1 MSAPKVNATDEDDI
15 KVEDRGAMT
24 SDAEYPLD
32 QSVTKLAGDVAYGP
46 NGVRGIFSSGP
57 YILSTAFLASLG
69 GFSFGYDQGVIS
81 IINVLPQFHAVIP
94 RAATAFGKSFMT
106 AMLLLGCF
114 VGCWFFPYIM
124 DRWSRKTAL
133 LVSAILFNIGGIMM
147 TAAHDYGTL
156 VAGRAI
162 GGLGT
167 GTLALGAP
175 MYISEVS
182 PPNLR
187 GTLLVLESVSIVS
200 GVIISYWISYACK
213 DIQNSAAWRVPFGLQ
228 LVSATILGTM
238 IQFYPYSPRWLA
250 MKGRTAESLASL
262 CKLRK
267 LPESDDRV
275 QTEYNGIL
283 AEVAFQT
290 AVQERRHPGL
300 RPGGLKLELAQW
312 ADLFHK
318 KRWRRTA
325 AGAGVMFFQQFQGA
339 SRDKT
344 DEASA
349 LVNAFIYYS
358 PTLFRNIG
366 QSEEMSLIL
375 SGVFNCFQLVGVVI
389 AFALIDSWGRRPLA
403 IYGALGNM
411 GCYLIISAL
420 VGTYA
425 GNWDNNQS
433 AGWACVAFAFL
444 FITIFGASYSPL
456 GWSLPPEVFPVSIRS
471 KGVGLA
477 VATTWLSNFV
487 VGIAVPPMFEQI
499 GYGTY
504 VFFTIFCAM
513 AAVWAF
519 FLVPEVRFIPY
530 TNDDYTRGQGL
541 QSSLQTKGKTLE
553 QVDDAFNDNTGEEE
567 QQVMQMLANQGRL
580 GMNHAYPIK

>member
-1 MSAPKVNATDEDDI
+1 MSTPKVNAPDEDDI
-15 KVEDRGAMT
+15 KVEDRGATT
-24 SDAEYPLD
+24 SGAEYPLA
-32 QSVTKLAGDVAYGP
+32 QSVTKLAGDVAYRPKGI
-46 NGVRGIFSSGP
+46 RGIFSSGP
-57 YILSTAFLASLG
+57 FILSTAFLASLG
-69 GFSFGYDQGVIS
+69 DFSFGYDQGVIS

-124 DRWSRKTAL
+124 DRWSRKTTL

-175 MYISEVS
+175 MVSANVS
-182 PPNLR
+182 PS

-213 DIQNSAAWRVPFGLQ
+213 DIQSSAAWRIPFGLQ

-250 MKGRTAESLASL
+250 MKGRTAESLTSL
-262 CKLRK
+262 CKLRR
-267 LPESDDRV
+267 LPESDERV
-275 QTEYNGIL
+275 QTEYNGIF

-290 AVQERRHPGL
+290 AVQERRHPRL
-300 RPGGLKLELAQW
+300 QPGGPKLELAQW

-318 KRWRRTA
+318 KRWRLRATTSP
-325 AGAGVMFFQQFQGA
+325 A
-339 SRDKT
+339 SRERT

-349 LVNAFIYYS
+349 LVNAFIYYA

-375 SGVFNCFQLVGVVI
+375 SGVFNCFQLVGVII

-411 GCYLIISAL
+411 VCYLIISAL

-425 GNWDNNQS
+425 GNWDNNES

-456 GWSLPPEVFPVSIRS
+456 GWSLPPEVFPISIRS

-477 VATTWLSNFV
+477 VATTR
-487 VGIAVPPMFEQI
+487 
-499 GYGTY
+499 
-504 VFFTIFCAM
+504 
-513 AAVWAF
+513 
-519 FLVPEVRFIPY
+519 LVHKQ
-530 TNDDYTRGQGL
+530 DKTRQ
-541 QSSLQTKGKTLE
+541 
-553 QVDDAFNDNTGEEE
+553 
-567 QQVMQMLANQGRL
+567 
-580 GMNHAYPIK
+580 

>member
-1 MSAPKVNATDEDDI
+1 MSAPKANASDEDDI
-15 KVEDRGAMT
+15 KVEDRGAMASGT
-24 SDAEYPLD
+24 DYPLD

-46 NGVRGIFSSGP
+46 KGVRGIFSSGP

-69 GFSFGYDQGVIS
+69 GFSFG
-81 IINVLPQFHAVIP
+81 
-94 RAATAFGKSFMT
+94 
-106 AMLLLGCF
+106 
-114 VGCWFFPYIM
+114 
-124 DRWSRKTAL
+124 WSRKTAL
-133 LVSAILFNIGGIMM
+133 LVSATLFNIGGIMM

-182 PPNLR
+182 PNLR

-213 DIQNSAAWRVPFGLQ
+213 DIQSSASWRVPFGLQ

-250 MKGRTAESLASL
+250 MKGRTADSLASL
-262 CKLRK
+262 CKLRR

-300 RPGGLKLELAQW
+300 QPGGLKLELAQW

-325 AGAGVMFFQQFQGA
+325 AGAGVMFFQQFQGT
-339 SRDKT
+339 SKKRT
-344 DEASA
+344 DEAST
-349 LVNAFIYYS
+349 LVNAFIYYA

-375 SGVFNCFQLVGVVI
+375 SGVFNCFQLVGVII

-411 GCYLIISAL
+411 VCYLIIAAL

-425 GNWDNNQS
+425 GNWDNNES

-477 VATTWLSNFV
+477 VATTRLSNFV
-487 VGIAVPPMFEQI
+487 IGIAVPPMFEQI

-513 AAVWAF
+513 VVVWAF
-519 FLVPEVRFIPY
+519 FLVPE
-530 TNDDYTRGQGL
+530 
-541 QSSLQTKGKTLE
+541 TKGKTLE

-567 QQVMQMLANQGRL
+567 QQVMQVLASQGRL
-580 GMNHAYPIK
+580 GTNGTSPAV

>member
-1 MSAPKVNATDEDDI
+1 MSAPKVNASDEDAI
-15 KVEDRGAMT
+15 KVEDRGATT
-24 SDAEYPLD
+24 SGAEYPLD

-46 NGVRGIFSSGP
+46 KGVRGIFSSGP
-57 YILSTAFLASLG
+57 FILSTAFLASLG

-187 GTLLVLESVSIVS
+187 GILLVLESVSIVS

-213 DIQNSAAWRVPFGLQ
+213 DIQSSAAWRIPFGLQ

-262 CKLRK
+262 CKLRR
-267 LPESDDRV
+267 LPESDERV

-300 RPGGLKLELAQW
+300 QPGGLKLELAQW

-325 AGAGVMFFQQFQGA
+325 AGAGVMFFQQFQG
-339 SRDKT
+339 
-344 DEASA
+344 
-349 LVNAFIYYS
+349 VNAFIYYA

-375 SGVFNCFQLVGVVI
+375 SGVFNCFQLVGVII

-411 GCYLIISAL
+411 VCYLIISAL

-425 GNWDNNQS
+425 GNWDNNES

-487 VGIAVPPMFEQI
+487 IGIAVPPMFEQI

-519 FLVPEVRFIPY
+519 FLVPE
-530 TNDDYTRGQGL
+530 
-541 QSSLQTKGKTLE
+541 TKGKTLE
-553 QVDDAFNDNTGEEE
+553 QVDEAFNDNTGEEE

-580 GMNHAYPIK
+580 GTNGEPPVK

>member
-1 MSAPKVNATDEDDI
+1 MSTPKVNAPDEDDI
-15 KVEDRGAMT
+15 KVEDRGATT
-24 SDAEYPLD
+24 SGAEYPLD

-46 NGVRGIFSSGP
+46 KGIRGIFSSGP
-57 YILSTAFLASLG
+57 FILSTAFLASLG

-81 IINVLPQFHAVIP
+81 IVNVLPQFHAVIP

-213 DIQNSAAWRVPFGLQ
+213 DIQSSAAWRIPFGLQ

-250 MKGRTAESLASL
+250 MKGRIAESLTSL
-262 CKLRK
+262 CKLRR
-267 LPESDDRV
+267 LPESDERV

-290 AVQERRHPGL
+290 AVQERRHPRL
-300 RPGGLKLELAQW
+300 QPGGLKLELAQW

-325 AGAGVMFFQQFQGA
+325 AGAGVMFFQQFQG
-339 SRDKT
+339 
-344 DEASA
+344 
-349 LVNAFIYYS
+349 
-358 PTLFRNIG
+358 
-366 QSEEMSLIL
+366 
-375 SGVFNCFQLVGVVI
+375 GVFNCFQLVGVII

-411 GCYLIISAL
+411 VCYLIISAL

-425 GNWDNNQS
+425 GNWDNNES

-487 VGIAVPPMFEQI
+487 IGIAVPPMFETI

-519 FLVPEVRFIPY
+519 FLVPE
-530 TNDDYTRGQGL
+530 
-541 QSSLQTKGKTLE
+541 TKGKTLE
-553 QVDDAFNDNTGEEE
+553 QVDEAFNDNTGEEE
-567 QQVMQMLANQGRL
+567 QQVMQMLADQGRL
-580 GMNHAYPIK
+580 RTNGESPVK

>member
-1 MSAPKVNATDEDDI
+1 MSAPKVNASDEDDI
-15 KVEDRGAMT
+15 KVEDRGTIT
-24 SDAEYPLD
+24 SSAEYPLD
-32 QSVTKLAGDVAYGP
+32 QSVNKLAGDVAYGP
-46 NGVRGIFSSGP
+46 KGVRGIFSSGP

-81 IINVLPQFHAVIP
+81 IINVLPQLHAVIP
-94 RAATAFGKSFMT
+94 RAATAFGKSFTT

-114 VGCWFFPYIM
+114 IGCWFFPYTM
-124 DRWSRKTAL
+124 DKWSRKTAL

-213 DIQNSAAWRVPFGLQ
+213 DIPGLY
-228 LVSATILGTM
+228 I
-238 IQFYPYSPRWLA
+238 FYPYSPRWLA

-262 CKLRK
+262 CKLRR

-300 RPGGLKLELAQW
+300 QPGGLKLELAQ
-312 ADLFHK
+312 ATTSL
-318 KRWRRTA
+318 
-325 AGAGVMFFQQFQGA
+325 A
-339 SRDKT
+339 SRKRT

-349 LVNAFIYYS
+349 LVNAFIYYA

-403 IYGALGNM
+403 IHGALGNM
-411 GCYLIISAL
+411 VCYLIISAL

-425 GNWDNNQS
+425 GNWDNNES

-487 VGIAVPPMFEQI
+487 IGIAVPPMFEQI

-519 FLVPEVRFIPY
+519 FLVPEVSLSFPKK
-530 TNDDYTRGQGL
+530 DHWPQEQGL
-541 QSSLQTKGKTLE
+541 QISTQTKGKTLE

-580 GMNHAYPIK
+580 GTNGTSPVV

>member
-1 MSAPKVNATDEDDI
+1 MSAPKANASDEDDI
-15 KVEDRGAMT
+15 KVEDRGAMASGT
-24 SDAEYPLD
+24 DYPLD

-46 NGVRGIFSSGP
+46 KGVRGIFSSGP

-69 GFSFGYDQGVIS
+69 GFSFG
-81 IINVLPQFHAVIP
+81 
-94 RAATAFGKSFMT
+94 
-106 AMLLLGCF
+106 
-114 VGCWFFPYIM
+114 
-124 DRWSRKTAL
+124 WSRKTAL
-133 LVSAILFNIGGIMM
+133 LVSATLFNIGGIMM

-182 PPNLR
+182 PNLR

-213 DIQNSAAWRVPFGLQ
+213 DIQSSASWRVPFGLQ

-250 MKGRTAESLASL
+250 MKGRTADSLASL
-262 CKLRK
+262 CKLRR

-300 RPGGLKLELAQW
+300 QPGGLKLELAQW

-325 AGAGVMFFQQFQGA
+325 AGAGVMFFQQFQGM
-339 SRDKT
+339 
-344 DEASA
+344 
-349 LVNAFIYYS
+349 NAFIYYA

-375 SGVFNCFQLVGVVI
+375 SGVFNCFQLVGVII

-411 GCYLIISAL
+411 VCYLIIAAL

-425 GNWDNNQS
+425 GNWDNNES

-477 VATTWLSNFV
+477 VATTRLSNFV
-487 VGIAVPPMFEQI
+487 IGIAVPPMFEQI

-513 AAVWAF
+513 VVVWAF
-519 FLVPEVRFIPY
+519 FLVPE
-530 TNDDYTRGQGL
+530 
-541 QSSLQTKGKTLE
+541 TKGKTLE

-567 QQVMQMLANQGRL
+567 QQVMQVLASQGRL
-580 GMNHAYPIK
+580 GTNGTSPAV

>member
-1 MSAPKVNATDEDDI
+1 MSTPKENVCDEDDI
-15 KVEDRGAMT
+15 KVEDRGTIT
-24 SDAEYPLD
+24 SGAEYPLD

-46 NGVRGIFSSGP
+46 KGVRGIFSSGP

-81 IINVLPQFHAVIP
+81 IINVLSQFHAVIL
-94 RAATAFGKSFMT
+94 RAATAFGKSFIT

-114 VGCWFFPYIM
+114 IGCWFFPYIM

-156 VAGRAI
+156 VASRAI

-167 GTLALGAP
+167 GTFALGAP

-200 GVIISYWISYACK
+200 GIIISYWISYACK
-213 DIQNSAAWRVPFGLQ
+213 DIQSSASWRVPFGLQ
-228 LVSATILGTM
+228 LVSATILGTV

-262 CKLRK
+262 CKLRR

-275 QTEYNGIL
+275 QTEHNGIL

-300 RPGGLKLELAQW
+300 QPGGLKLELAQW

-325 AGAGVMFFQQFQGA
+325 AGAGVMFFQQFQG
-339 SRDKT
+339 
-344 DEASA
+344 
-349 LVNAFIYYS
+349 VNAFIYYA
-358 PTLFRNIG
+358 PTLFRNID

-375 SGVFNCFQLVGVVI
+375 SGVFNCFQLVGVII

-411 GCYLIISAL
+411 TCYLIISAL

-425 GNWDNNQS
+425 GNWDNNES

-487 VGIAVPPMFEQI
+487 IGIAVPPMFEQI

-519 FLVPEVRFIPY
+519 FLFPE
-530 TNDDYTRGQGL
+530 
-541 QSSLQTKGKTLE
+541 TKGKTLE

-567 QQVMQMLANQGRL
+567 QQVMQMLADQGKLRTN
-580 GMNHAYPIK
+580 GASPVV

>member
-1 MSAPKVNATDEDDI
+1 MSAPKVNASDEDDI
-15 KVEDRGAMT
+15 KVEDRGTIT
-24 SDAEYPLD
+24 SSAEYPLD
-32 QSVTKLAGDVAYGP
+32 QSVNKLAGDVAYGP
-46 NGVRGIFSSGP
+46 KGVRGIFSSGP

-81 IINVLPQFHAVIP
+81 IINVLPQLHAVIP
-94 RAATAFGKSFMT
+94 RAATAFGKSFTT

-114 VGCWFFPYIM
+114 IGCWFFPYTM
-124 DRWSRKTAL
+124 DKWSRKTAL

-213 DIQNSAAWRVPFGLQ
+213 DIPGLY
-228 LVSATILGTM
+228 I
-238 IQFYPYSPRWLA
+238 
-250 MKGRTAESLASL
+250 
-262 CKLRK
+262 
-267 LPESDDRV
+267 
-275 QTEYNGIL
+275 TEYNGIL

-300 RPGGLKLELAQW
+300 QPGGLKLELAQ
-312 ADLFHK
+312 ATTSL
-318 KRWRRTA
+318 
-325 AGAGVMFFQQFQGA
+325 A
-339 SRDKT
+339 SRKRT

-349 LVNAFIYYS
+349 LVNAFIYYA

-403 IYGALGNM
+403 IHGALGNM
-411 GCYLIISAL
+411 VCYLIISAL

-425 GNWDNNQS
+425 GNWDNNES

-487 VGIAVPPMFEQI
+487 IGIAVPPMFEQI

-519 FLVPEVRFIPY
+519 FLVPE
-530 TNDDYTRGQGL
+530 
-541 QSSLQTKGKTLE
+541 TKGKTLE

-580 GMNHAYPIK
+580 GTNGTSPVV

>member
-1 MSAPKVNATDEDDI
+1 MSAPKVNGSDEDDI
-15 KVEDRGAMT
+15 KVEDRGAMA
-24 SDAEYPLD
+24 SGADYPLD

-46 NGVRGIFSSGP
+46 KGVRGIFSSGP

-213 DIQNSAAWRVPFGLQ
+213 DIQSSASWRVPFGLQ

-262 CKLRK
+262 CKLRR

-290 AVQERRHPGL
+290 ACQGDHNPSKQER
-300 RPGGLKLELAQW
+300 
-312 ADLFHK
+312 
-318 KRWRRTA
+318 
-325 AGAGVMFFQQFQGA
+325 
-339 SRDKT
+339 T
-344 DEASA
+344 DQASA
-349 LVNAFIYYS
+349 LVNAFIYYA

-411 GCYLIISAL
+411 VCYLIISAL
-420 VGTYA
+420 VATYA
-425 GNWDNNQS
+425 GNWDNNES

-487 VGIAVPPMFEQI
+487 IGIAVPPMFEQI

-519 FLVPEVRFIPY
+519 FLVPE
-530 TNDDYTRGQGL
+530 
-541 QSSLQTKGKTLE
+541 TKGKTLE

-580 GMNHAYPIK
+580 RTNGPSPVI